1 MTGESANSQ
10 KILLATAIAQGA
22 TIAKWAEDNDVGER
36 TAYRWAKEPEVRAEV
51 ESIRRRA
58 LDQAIGLMAE
68 RAAWAVKGILTLG
81 ENAKSESVRLSALRA
96 VMSDFVSVSNHAGL
110 EVRMAEIEEQLNERN
125 DNAN

>member
-68 RAAWAVKGILTLG
+68 RAAWAVKGIVTLG